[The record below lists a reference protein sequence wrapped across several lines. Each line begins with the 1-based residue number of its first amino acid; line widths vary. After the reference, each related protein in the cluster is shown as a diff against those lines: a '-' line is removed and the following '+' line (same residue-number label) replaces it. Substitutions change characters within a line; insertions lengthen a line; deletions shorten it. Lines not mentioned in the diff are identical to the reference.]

1 MDPEIDLNAVSA
13 RIAAMRQNAKELEEL
28 AGAAPCLARNLVRIK
43 ASLKM
48 LELEFSD
55 AAQLDAAD

>member
-1 MDPEIDLNAVSA
+1 MEPEIDLAAVSA
-13 RIAAMRQNAKELEEL
+13 RIAAMRETAQELETF
-28 AGAAPCLARNLVRIK
+28 AGENPCLARNLVRIR

-55 AAQLDAAD
+55 VAELESAD